1 MDNSQT
7 IWITNRRELLNS
19 YKYKDYIKK
28 VVIDINDNK
37 PIDINDEMFFG
48 CENIEVLEIH
58 NTVSLIG
65 ESAFMGCNLHTVI
78 WEHVERIEKLAFS
91 NNPLTN
97 IQFNNDTYIDPHAF
111 DDCGNAGESIVFK
124 IKERFT
130 NIQSF
135 CNDSGVGYE
144 IYEEQ
149 PRSIKKLIYEVQNFN
164 YPAKGRKILFDISL
178 KIYQPEVI
186 MIIAG
191 SGTGKSTLVKT
202 MFGYNNSE
210 NYSYIYK
217 DGRRKKIYLNNDESR
232 VISSEV
238 YFSSQK
244 TDIMFDPKLKVKQV
258 LEAIKNKGRKK
269 INITKEDFR
278 EIIKRY
284 KLEKIS
290 DSKISVLSGGET
302 KRLSLAC
309 AAISNKSIVVLD
321 EPDSGLDE
329 PSAFE
334 LFIDDVRGKSVDKEG
349 KTVIVISHH
358 PHNYM
363 ALYKEENKRIAFE
376 KIFTRLIVLAK
387 GKCGGA
393 SIAFDGSPKE
403 ARVFFD
409 LQPNDPYSRIVAL
422 VDKDVERNEEYFNR
436 NKQRTR

>member
-1 MDNSQT
+1 MDNGQ
-7 IWITNRRELLNS
+7 IIRITNRSELLNS
-19 YKYKDYIKK
+19 YQFKRYIKK

-37 PIDINDEMFFG
+37 PIDIKKYMFHA
-48 CENIEVLEIH
+48 CEGMEVLEIH
-58 NTVSLIG
+58 NTVSSIG
-65 ESAFMGCNLHTVI
+65 EGAFMSCNLHTVI
-78 WEHVERIEKLAFS
+78 WEHVERIEKNAFS

-97 IQFNNDTYIDPHAF
+97 IQFNNDTYIDPQAF

-124 IKERFT
+124 IKARFT

-149 PRSIKKLIYEVQNFN
+149 PRSIKKLIYEIQNFN
-164 YPAKGRKILFDISL
+164 YSVKGRKILFDISL

-191 SGTGKSTLVKT
+191 SGTGKSTLVNT
-202 MFGYNNSE
+202 MFGYNNSK
-210 NYSYIYK
+210 NYAYIYI
-217 DGRRKKIYLNNDESR
+217 DGHRKMIKLNNNGSR
-232 VISSEV
+232 VISSKV
-238 YFSSQK
+238 YYASQK
-244 TDIMFDPKLKVKQV
+244 TDTTFNTRLKVKQV
-258 LEAIKNKGRKK
+258 LEKTKNNGGKG
-269 INITKEDFR
+269 INITEEDLSK
-278 EIIKRY
+278 IIKRY
-284 KLEKIS
+284 KLENVS
-290 DSKISVLSGGET
+290 DSQISFLSGGET

-334 LFIDDVRGKSVDKEG
+334 LFIKDVRGESADKEG

-363 ALYKEENKRIAFE
+363 ALYKEGNKRVPFE

-393 SIAFDGSPKE
+393 SVAFDGSPKE

-422 VDKDVERNEEYFNR
+422 VDQDVERNEEYFNR